1 LIIKTDDQQKIVDGY
16 HFVLEWSEKPLSYP
30 LFRMKAADLP
40 LKEGLSLKQLNLKRV
55 TDNTDF
61 DSDGK
66 IKLSSW

>member
-1 LIIKTDDQQKIVDGY
+1 
-16 HFVLEWSEKPLSYP
+16 
-30 LFRMKAADLP
+30 MKAADLP